1 MPPERDAA
9 TLLDIVTA
17 ARLILEFMEGLD
29 YPRFEADAKTQSAMI
44 HQFLIIGEATK
55 RLSDPFTTAHV
66 EIPWTA
72 IARMRDKMIHHY
84 EAVDLREV
92 WRAAETDVPSLL
104 ASLEPLLPPEQP

>member
-17 ARLILEFMEGLD
+17 ARLILDFKEGLD
-29 YPRFEADAKTQSAMI
+29 YEQFEADTKTQSAMI

-55 RLSDPFTTAHV
+55 RLSDPFRAAHPM
-66 EIPWTA
+66 IPWQA

-92 WRAAETDVPSLL
+92 WKAAETDVPSLV
-104 ASLEPLLPPEQP
+104 ASLEPLLPPERS